1 MRSKLGNL
9 DYIAAAQQA
18 GKDVKSAQQVDKS
31 NKRTALGA
39 EYLKVVYSVL
49 QDIDKIHNEGV
60 FKTELAER
68 TVLHFTNPQSPG
80 YKEQGWVPEDSY
92 RLLQYILMTQRREL
106 VNLRG
111 SIMSEDERAM
121 VAQPD
126 PGQNKSN

>member
-1 MRSKLGNL
+1 M
-9 DYIAAAQQA
+9 
-18 GKDVKSAQQVDKS
+18 DKS

-49 QDIDKIHNEGV
+49 QDIDQIHNEGV

-68 TVLHFTNPQSPG
+68 TLLHFTNPSSSAN
-80 YKEQGWVPEDSY
+80 KETGWVPEDSY

-111 SIMSEDERAM
+111 SIMSEEERAL
-121 VAQPD
+121 VERPD
-126 PGQNKSN
+126 PA